1 MKQSKTLISISPPS
15 PCFHLEFHSYLDVDF
30 LQLGT
35 GQGTR
40 ALQRSL
46 KQISSWNEME
56 RSKVSLTFSFSF
68 DFSYK
73 CIKVWIK
80 NGGLWAG
87 QLLGFKRI
95 RFFLRLLWMFKEGC
109 YECIACSW
117 REAQKEDL
125 FVLERKTCKR
135 PEKFEIIFFL
145 AKSLGLYLFFSQKN
159 VRLYGNET
167 SRKDCLTF
175 FCLDAGMHKICAVHT
190 NFAEGQLETDFLR
203 TFICVFRQNQALGE
217 FQRFGKIF
225 TVCLVHSF
233 LPIIVKRAIW
243 MRFPRQI

>member
-1 MKQSKTLISISPPS
+1 MNALHAAEGKPRKKTCL
-15 PCFHLEFHSYLDVDF
+15 
-30 LQLGT
+30 
-35 GQGTR
+35 
-40 ALQRSL
+40 
-46 KQISSWNEME
+46 
-56 RSKVSLTFSFSF
+56 
-68 DFSYK
+68 
-73 CIKVWIK
+73 
-80 NGGLWAG
+80 
-87 QLLGFKRI
+87 
-95 RFFLRLLWMFKEGC
+95 FLR
-109 YECIACSW
+109 
-117 REAQKEDL
+117 
-125 FVLERKTCKR
+125 
-135 PEKFEIIFFL
+135 EKLASGPKNLRLYFFL

-233 LPIIVKRAIW
+233 LPIIVKRAI
-243 MRFPRQI
+243 